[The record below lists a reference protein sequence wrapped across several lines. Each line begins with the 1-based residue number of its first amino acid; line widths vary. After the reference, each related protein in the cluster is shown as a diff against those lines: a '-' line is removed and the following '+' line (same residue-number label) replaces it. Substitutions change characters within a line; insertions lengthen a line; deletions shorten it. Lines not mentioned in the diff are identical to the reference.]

1 MELMALDR
9 QRRAGGGADESTVE
23 QGERSGINMAR
34 LLMSFGAA
42 DVPGGADGRLHRDEA
57 ELHRPDQPVQHF
69 AADLDHRPDRAR
81 HDLRH
86 PHRRH
91 RPVGRLAAGLLR
103 HDRGGRRQGR
113 RANTL
118 SLGTAATQGYGWFA
132 ALLAAVVVG
141 APAGGVQGLAIT
153 RLKVPPFVVTL
164 GGLTV
169 FRGLTLT
176 ISNGGPISGFDAS
189 MRWFGTGLIGP
200 VPVPAI
206 IFAIAAVLCHIVLRY
221 TRYGRAVYAVGGNAE
236 AARLSGLR
244 VDRILI
250 SVYVIVGFFAG
261 LAAFVLSARLN
272 SSEAVAGIGY
282 ELTVI
287 SAVVIGGTSLFGGI
301 GSVGGTVVGAA
312 LIGVLQNGLQFNNVS
327 SYTQSIVIGLI
338 LILAVAFDR
347 WLKSRVR
354 R

>member
-1 MELMALDR
+1 M
-9 QRRAGGGADESTVE
+9 STTVAE
-23 QGERSGINMAR
+23 DQRSGVNVAR
-34 LLMSFGAA
+34 LLVSFGPLIFLAA
-42 DVPGGADGRLHRDEA
+42 LMVVFTVMKPSFIDPINLFNITRQISITGLIALGMTFVILTAGIDLSVGSMLAFCGMVAAVVAKGGA
-57 ELHRPDQPVQHF
+57 
-69 AADLDHRPDRAR
+69 
-81 HDLRH
+81 
-86 PHRRH
+86 
-91 RPVGRLAAGLLR
+91 
-103 HDRGGRRQGR
+103 
-113 RANTL
+113 ANTL
-118 SLGTAATQGYGWFA
+118 SLDPSQSAGYGWFA
-132 ALLAAVVVG
+132 ALLAAIVVG
-141 APAGGVQGLAIT
+141 SACGGIQGLAIT

-164 GGLTV
+164 GGLTI

-206 IFAIAAVLCHIVLRY
+206 IFIVAAILCHIVLRY

-287 SAVVIGGTSLFGGI
+287 SAVVIGGTSLFGGV
-301 GSVGGTVVGAA
+301 GSITGTVVGAA

-338 LILAVAFDR
+338 LVLAVAFDR
-347 WLKSRVR
+347 WLKSRVGR
-354 R
+354 

>member
-1 MELMALDR
+1 MS
-9 QRRAGGGADESTVE
+9 STTE
-23 QGERSGINMAR
+23 QEPRSGVNVAR
-34 LLMSFGAA
+34 LLVSFGPLIFLVALMVVFTIMKPSFIDPINLFNILRQISITGLIALGMTFVILTAGIDLSVGSLLALSGMVAA
-42 DVPGGADGRLHRDEA
+42 VVAKGGA
-57 ELHRPDQPVQHF
+57 
-69 AADLDHRPDRAR
+69 
-81 HDLRH
+81 
-86 PHRRH
+86 
-91 RPVGRLAAGLLR
+91 
-103 HDRGGRRQGR
+103 
-113 RANTL
+113 ANTL
-118 SLGTAATQGYGWFA
+118 SLSASGSHGYGWFA
-132 ALLAAVVVG
+132 ALLASVVVG
-141 APAGGVQGLAIT
+141 AFAGGVQGVAIT

-176 ISNGGPISGFDAS
+176 ISNGGPISGFDTS

-200 VPVPAI
+200 VPVPAV
-206 IFAIAAVLCHIVLRY
+206 IFAIAAILCHIVLRY

-244 VDRILI
+244 VDRILV

-287 SAVVIGGTSLFGGI
+287 SAVVIGGTSLFGGV

-338 LILAVAFDR
+338 LILAVSFDR

>member
-1 MELMALDR
+1 MTMTTEAAERKGPNIFRILKQFGPLLFLIVLMAVFTALKPSFIDPINVFNIMR
-9 QRRAGGGADESTVE
+9 QISITGLIALGMTFVILTAGIDLSVGALLALCGMVAAIVAKGGAAS
-23 QGERSGINMAR
+23 
-34 LLMSFGAA
+34 
-42 DVPGGADGRLHRDEA
+42 
-57 ELHRPDQPVQHF
+57 
-69 AADLDHRPDRAR
+69 
-81 HDLRH
+81 
-86 PHRRH
+86 
-91 RPVGRLAAGLLR
+91 
-103 HDRGGRRQGR
+103 
-113 RANTL
+113 TL
-118 SLGTAATQGYGWFA
+118 SLSSTEETGYGWFA
-132 ALLAAVVVG
+132 ALIAAVIVG
-141 APAGGVQGLAIT
+141 SAAGGLQGLTIT

-164 GGLTV
+164 GGLTI
-169 FRGLTLT
+169 FRGLTLML
-176 ISNGGPISGFDAS
+176 SNGGPISGFDKD

-200 VPVPAI
+200 VPVPVI

-250 SVYVIVGFFAG
+250 SVYMVVGFFSG

-272 SSEAVAGIGY
+272 SAEAVAGLGY

-327 SYTQSIVIGLI
+327 SYTQSVVIGLI

-347 WLKSRVR
+347 WLKSRARV
-354 R
+354 